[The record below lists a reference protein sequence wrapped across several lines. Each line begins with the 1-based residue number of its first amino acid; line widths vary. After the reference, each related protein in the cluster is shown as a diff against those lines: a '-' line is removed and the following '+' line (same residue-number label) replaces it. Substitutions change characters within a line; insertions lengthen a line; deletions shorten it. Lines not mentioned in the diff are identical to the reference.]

1 MNLNTKL
8 AVIVI
13 SFIVVFV
20 ILFILWHYVY
30 NIYEVSYNLSSRNLY
45 ADNKSTV
52 RINAVPIN
60 ALGFK
65 APGRKVE
72 AEFYLTEGKDL
83 VEIMSYRPDIG
94 IIELRALDKAG
105 TVTIQM
111 KSKFILMPTLIEI
124 TILSNTAENISG

>member
-30 NIYEVSYNLSSRNLY
+30 NIYEVSYNVSSQNLY
-45 ADNKSTV
+45 ADNQSTV
-52 RINAVPIN
+52 RINAVPVN

-72 AEFYLTEGKDL
+72 AEFSITEGKEL
-83 VEIMSYRPDIG
+83 VEIIDYRPDIG
-94 IIELRALDKAG
+94 TIELKALDKAG

-111 KSKFILMPTLIEI
+111 KSRFTLMPTLIEI
-124 TILSNTAENISG
+124 TILSNTAENIIK